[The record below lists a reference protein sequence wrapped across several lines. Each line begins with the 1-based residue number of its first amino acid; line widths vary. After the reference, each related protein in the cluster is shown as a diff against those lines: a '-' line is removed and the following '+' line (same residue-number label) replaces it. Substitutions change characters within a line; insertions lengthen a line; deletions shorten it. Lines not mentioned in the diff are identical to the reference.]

1 MYNTYALFLHGNPHT
16 KKHIHNTLGG
26 TKQMSFSIETI
37 KKYTG
42 KGFKCALFDFDGT
55 ISLIRE
61 GWQKIM
67 IPYFCEVIE
76 ALGTGESN
84 DAITAEVTEF
94 VDRLTGK
101 QTIYQCIALDEAVVK
116 RGGAHVDAGEYK
128 KEYLRR
134 LNIKISD
141 RKQGLANGS
150 IDPDSLSVKGAKRF
164 IEELRNAGIN
174 CYLASGT
181 DEEDVI
187 YEASL
192 IGVKELFDGGIHGA
206 KDALL
211 DCSKEAV
218 IKNMIE
224 KLKLDPEELVT
235 FGDGFVEIELTA
247 KLGGYA
253 VGVATNEKTGD
264 GIDETKRKRLIGA
277 GAEMIIPHFEKP
289 QEVIKALGIE

>member
-1 MYNTYALFLHGNPHT
+1 
-16 KKHIHNTLGG
+16 
-26 TKQMSFSIETI
+26 MSFSAEII
-37 KKYTG
+37 KPYTG
-42 KGFKCALFDFDGT
+42 RGFKCALFDFDGT

-61 GWQKIM
+61 GWQQVM
-67 IPYFCEVIE
+67 VPYFCEVIS
-76 ALGTGESN
+76 ALGTGESTE
-84 DAITAEVTEF
+84 AIKAEVTEF

-116 RGGAHVDAGEYK
+116 RGGKHIEPGEYK
-128 KEYLRR
+128 AEYLRR
-134 LNIKISD
+134 LNLKIAD
-141 RKQGLANGS
+141 RKNGLKNGTLS
-150 IDPDSLSVKGAKRF
+150 PDSLSVNGAKEF
-164 IEELRNAGIN
+164 IEKLRENGIT

-192 IGVKELFDGGIHGA
+192 LGVDGLFDGGIHGA
-206 KDALL
+206 RDALL

-218 IKNMIE
+218 IKNLISE
-224 KLKLDPEELVT
+224 RHLDPEQLVC

-264 GIDETKRKRLIGA
+264 GTDEKKRERLIGA
-277 GAEMIIPHFEKP
+277 GASLIIPHFSESDK
-289 QEVIKALGIE
+289 VLKILNIG

>member
-1 MYNTYALFLHGNPHT
+1 
-16 KKHIHNTLGG
+16 
-26 TKQMSFSIETI
+26 MSFSIETI
-37 KKYTG
+37 KEYGG

-61 GWQKIM
+61 GWQKVM

-76 ALGTGESN
+76 ALGTGEDKN
-84 DAITAEVTEF
+84 AICEEVTEF

-101 QTIYQCIALDEAVVK
+101 QTIFQCIALDEAVVR
-116 RGGAHVDAGEYK
+116 RGGKHIDPGEYK

-134 LNIKISD
+134 LEMRIAD
-141 RKQGLANGS
+141 RKKGLENGS
-150 IDPDSLSVKGAKRF
+150 LSPNDLAVKGSVEF
-164 IEELRNAGIN
+164 IKALRKAGIR
-174 CYLASGT
+174 CFLASGT
-181 DEEDVI
+181 DEDAVI

-192 IGVKELFDGGIHGA
+192 IGVKDLFDGGIHGA

-224 KLKLDPEELVT
+224 EQKLDPEELVT

-247 KLGGYA
+247 NLGGYA
-253 VGVATNEKTGD
+253 VGVATNEKDGD
-264 GIDETKRKRLIGA
+264 GIDERKRARLISA
-277 GAEMIIPHFEKP
+277 GADMIVPHFEDT
-289 QEVIKALGIE
+289 KAILNTLHI

>member
-1 MYNTYALFLHGNPHT
+1 
-16 KKHIHNTLGG
+16 
-26 TKQMSFSIETI
+26 MSFSTEIVKEY
-37 KKYTG
+37 KG

-61 GWQKIM
+61 GWQQIM

-76 ALGTGESN
+76 SLGTGESPEEIN
-84 DAITAEVTEF
+84 AEVTEF

-134 LNIKISD
+134 LNIKIAD
-141 RKQGLANGS
+141 RKKGLADGS
-150 IDPDSLSVKGAKRF
+150 ISPEELSVKGAKQF
-164 IEELRNAGIN
+164 IEELGKAGIT

-192 IGVKELFDGGIHGA
+192 LGVKELFGGGIHGA

-224 KLKLDPEELVT
+224 ELKLDPEELVT

-264 GIDETKRKRLIGA
+264 GIDETKRNRLLNAGA
-277 GAEMIIPHFEKP
+277 GMIIPHFEKP
-289 QEVIKALGIE
+289 TEILKALGIK